1 LAQLNVDLLRWH
13 EMLQPFGNANPQ
25 PLFFARK
32 VEPAAPPRIMKDKHL
47 VLRLRQRDSHRRAIF
62 FDGAIEQLPAAPW
75 DIAFRIRADNYEGE
89 TLVELQIHALRQSAP
104 IN

>member
-1 LAQLNVDLLRWH
+1 
-13 EMLQPFGNANPQ
+13 M
-25 PLFFARK
+25 
-32 VEPAAPPRIMKDKHL
+32 EPAAPPRIMKDKHL